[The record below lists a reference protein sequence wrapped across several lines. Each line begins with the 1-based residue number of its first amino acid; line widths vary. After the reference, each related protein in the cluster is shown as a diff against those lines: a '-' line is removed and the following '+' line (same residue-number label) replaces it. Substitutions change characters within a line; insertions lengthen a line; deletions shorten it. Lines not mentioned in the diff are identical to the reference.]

1 MSERLAS
8 VRTLVLVPSLS
19 LIEQISLEWLFNA
32 GVSFQALF
40 VCSDHTVVRD
50 EFISHTSQLG
60 SVTTNPEDIHV
71 FLSGSG
77 RRVIFCTYQSSPSIR
92 VAQGFGAPRFDMIIA
107 DEAHHCAGTAA
118 TEGLVLEV

>member
-1 MSERLAS
+1 M
-8 VRTLVLVPSLS
+8 PSLS

-50 EFISHTSQLG
+50 DISHTSQLG
-60 SVTTNPEDIHV
+60 SITTNPEDIHA